1 MPYETLKFPVPTAS
15 FPVSRAKFPVLKITG
30 KWRLNYWD
38 SSLNKAQETLKPGK
52 IGEIP

>member
-30 KWRLNYWD
+30 KWRSNYWD
-38 SSLNKAQETLKPGK
+38 SSLNKTQGTLKLGRIK
-52 IGEIP
+52 EIP